1 MHLHLTVNNLM
12 KYAASRTGL
21 NTTNMFIL
29 HKFMK
34 ANGIPFD
41 ELEMKVIKARGIKEV
56 NDKPLD
62 LATLQKMMDIAD
74 NHGKALIS
82 FLVSTGARA

>member
-1 MHLHLTVNNLM
+1 
-12 KYAASRTGL
+12 
-21 NTTNMFIL
+21 
-29 HKFMK
+29 MK